1 MGTLDSP
8 AMSDSASPRLPKA
21 VSQRLSLYL
30 RHLEALEQAQKTTV
44 SSSQLARAL
53 GLTAA
58 QVRKDLA
65 YFGQFGF
72 PGVGYKVANL
82 IQEVRRILGTDRTWP
97 VALVGAGNLGTAL
110 LRYRGFAKQ
119 GFEIVAVFDADPKV
133 AGKTLSGVTVHPVAE
148 LPRVCRERAIRL
160 AILAVPVTAAQDV
173 AQRLAQAGIRGI
185 LNFAPVRLDLPES
198 VRVLPVDLALQLE
211 QLAFRVRLDGSGSGT
226 PARKRASSGG

>member
-1 MGTLDSP
+1 MTENQL
-8 AMSDSASPRLPKA
+8 PRLPKA

-82 IQEVRRILGTDRTWP
+82 IQEVRRILGTDRTWQ

-119 GFEIVAVFDADPKV
+119 GFEIAAVFDADPKV
-133 AGKTLSGVTVHPVAE
+133 FGRTLSGVSVHPIAD
-148 LPRVCRERAIRL
+148 LPRVCREKTIRL
-160 AILAVPVTAAQDV
+160 AILAVPVVAAQEV
-173 AQRLAQAGIRGI
+173 AQKLAQAGVRGI
-185 LNFAPVRLDLPES
+185 LNFAPVRLDLPED
-198 VRVLPVDLALQLE
+198 VRVLPVDLALELE
-211 QLAFRVRLDGSGSGT
+211 QLAFRVRLDGTQTPPASKRRTPSSGSG
-226 PARKRASSGG
+226 S